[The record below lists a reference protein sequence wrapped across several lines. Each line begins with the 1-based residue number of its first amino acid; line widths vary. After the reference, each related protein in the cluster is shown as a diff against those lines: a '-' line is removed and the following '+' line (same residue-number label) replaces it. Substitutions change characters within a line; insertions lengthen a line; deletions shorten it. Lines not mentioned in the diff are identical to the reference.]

1 MTPPR
6 QWSLRQLRLRQR
18 DADYARSGNGAN
30 DRPSLVALMPQND
43 PTNTGGL
50 FIGRRPGT
58 APLRYR
64 DQPVPAGK
72 GRRRVDAVL
81 AGALLVLETLLLATL
96 WGPQPAGWLWIGS
109 QVNYQTGSVVVG
121 ILTAFIGMILT
132 MLGTISIAMRIDR
145 AWKIVRRAAGH
156 EQKEGMLERI
166 FVISMIIGATAFF
179 IWLFV
184 IQGPGP
190 ELSSRK

>member
-1 MTPPR
+1 MA
-6 QWSLRQLRLRQR
+6 S
-18 DADYARSGNGAN
+18 
-30 DRPSLVALMPQND
+30 ND
-43 PTNTGGL
+43 PTDTGGL

-64 DQPVPAGK
+64 EQPVRAGK
-72 GRRRVDAVL
+72 RRQRVDEVF
-81 AGALLVLETLLLATL
+81 AGALLVLETLVLATL

-109 QVNYQTGSVVVG
+109 QVNYQTGNVVVG

-132 MLGTISIAMRIDR
+132 MLGTISIAMRLDR
-145 AWKIVRRAAGH
+145 LWKIARRAAGH
-156 EQKEGMLERI
+156 EQRSGMLERI
-166 FVISMIIGATAFF
+166 FVISMIIGGTAFF

-190 ELSSRK
+190 EFSSRR